1 MKLRTEK
8 DNIAKNNRE
17 FGFQSG
23 EKKKDDFVKKL
34 LTILIDFLEI

>member
-23 EKKKDDFVKKL
+23 EKKENF
-34 LTILIDFLEI
+34 TIS